1 MADEAT
7 PVSNVKE
14 TRTPESRLP
23 DRAERIAHSRAGPS
37 NMVRR
42 QFVRGLAGKA
52 TPRPFFSEL
61 FISIRDLREALMPGV
76 DIPAGRSGSEFTG
89 Q

>member
-23 DRAERIAHSRAGPS
+23 DHVERIAHSR
-37 NMVRR
+37 
-42 QFVRGLAGKA
+42 AGKA
-52 TPRPFFSEL
+52 TPRPFFSES

-76 DIPAGRSGSEFTG
+76 DIPASRSGSEFTG